1 MGQKEK
7 RQHRRYTIDATCEV
21 VMDQTTIKGNIKDI
35 SFGGFFIIKVN
46 CPSEYLNTE
55 VNIKIITTVDNVT
68 YNIEGRSRIIR
79 HGDAGIG
86 LNFID
91 LDDSSIEA
99 LNKIIL
105 YLSLKESK
113 KNDSP

>member
-1 MGQKEK
+1 MAQPEK
-7 RQHRRYTIDATCEV
+7 REHKRYTIDATCEV
-21 VMDQTTIKGNIKDI
+21 VMDHSTIKGVIKDI

-46 CPSEYLNTE
+46 CPSEYCNTE
-55 VNIKIITTVDNVT
+55 VDIKIITTVDNVT

-91 LDDSSIEA
+91 LDDNSIES

-105 YLSLKESK
+105 YLSLKQSK
-113 KNDSP
+113 K